1 MIRFKTLRGM
11 DMEEDLKLINNFRQG
26 NRESFEKLVI
36 KYRKNSVT
44 FCETFVHDYYTA
56 EDIVQESFA
65 YIYVYIERYNEKYSF
80 KTYLFTILRN
90 KSIDFIRKKA
100 YITLDEINE
109 PVSCDSIED
118 TLLKKEQINM
128 VRRKLNELKED
139 YRTVIYLIDFYD
151 FSYADAAKIMK
162 KSLVQTKILI
172 YRARQKLKLLLKGG
186 YEID

>member
-1 MIRFKTLRGM
+1 
-11 DMEEDLKLINNFRQG
+11 MEEDLNLIKNFIQG
-26 NRESFEKLVI
+26 DRESFEKLVL
-36 KYRKNSVT
+36 KYRKMSVA
-44 FCETFVHDYYTA
+44 FCETFVHDYYTS

-90 KSIDFIRKKA
+90 KSIDYIRKKSF
-100 YITLDEINE
+100 ISLDEINE
-109 PVSCDSIED
+109 PSTGGSTED
-118 TLLKKEQINM
+118 AVLKKEQIKI
-128 VRRKLNELKED
+128 VQQKLNELKED

-151 FSYADAAKIMK
+151 FSYGDAAAIMK

-172 YRARQKLKLLLKGG
+172 YRARQKLKVLIKGG